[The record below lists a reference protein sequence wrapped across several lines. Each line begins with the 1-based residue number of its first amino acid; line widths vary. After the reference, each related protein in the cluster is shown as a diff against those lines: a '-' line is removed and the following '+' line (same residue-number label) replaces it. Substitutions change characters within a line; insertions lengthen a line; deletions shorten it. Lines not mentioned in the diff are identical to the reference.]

1 MKELKFKDYLS
12 LTEDQIFDL
21 SLHYSKKD
29 KEIAVKV
36 ADSLFNIY
44 TATEPILEQV
54 SLERLFQTE
63 EQNRFVSF
71 CPVGTKDGSGK
82 VRLTSEF
89 FRNPK
94 TKQIINNQNRTQLK
108 DIIKDLAS
116 WELKLKTAGVDSRI
130 NLGIMPGWADAAKSK
145 YLFFLDL
152 DNKGSFQ
159 GNIQKIIESIGIK
172 TFIVS
177 TPSGGAHLYFFSTKE
192 ESNSPLCGNAD
203 IRAKTYCL
211 APGSQTKK
219 GFYLQDIENP
229 FFQKEIATVPS
240 NWRELF
246 IERINNSISI
256 DQPSHPSSLSYSI
269 GLPPAK
275 SSKLL
280 GSDKAMFLEM
290 FETGIVPEGSR
301 NSYLFWTASYIVGKN
316 KTHGFDHCLSLLIN
330 ERDRVKIDSKEFNES
345 VLAKMIN
352 YLIDKEQKKKNIDKP
367 SESLGFAKNIDLSG
381 LYTKQLIEKL
391 STFSKTEE
399 YEMKIEKIASTVQRY
414 FEVRFGREYSKPI
427 LTKAVGEF
435 LTSAGFSKKQ
445 RRMQS
450 GRSMVWNISEAS
462 LVELEA
468 FIDSFIPTEAAVV
481 QEQSVVP
488 VVFEECPQEFLEIP
502 TEPSFKSVG
511 TTNKAIN
518 SGLCKPFKL
527 LSEVELES
535 FFESVDMNIL
545 LIKKEFKPI
554 NL

>member
-1 MKELKFKDYLS
+1 MIIRIWILFICILIINLFLTASIIHAVDVNITSYPVSQENFEFELKVLIKGAKKATNYLKIN
-12 LTEDQIFDL
+12 TGETW
-21 SLHYSKKD
+21 
-29 KEIAVKV
+29 
-36 ADSLFNIY
+36 N
-44 TATEPILEQV
+44 
-54 SLERLFQTE
+54 
-63 EQNRFVSF
+63 
-71 CPVGTKDGSGK
+71 GSG
-82 VRLTSEF
+82 
-89 FRNPK
+89 
-94 TKQIINNQNRTQLK
+94 
-108 DIIKDLAS
+108 
-116 WELKLKTAGVDSRI
+116 W
-130 NLGIMPGWADAAKSK
+130 
-145 YLFFLDL
+145 Y
-152 DNKGSFQ
+152 
-159 GNIQKIIESIGIK
+159 
-172 TFIVS
+172 
-177 TPSGGAHLYFFSTKE
+177 SGGDFK
-192 ESNSPLCGNAD
+192 
-203 IRAKTYCL
+203 
-211 APGSQTKK
+211 
-219 GFYLQDIENP
+219 
-229 FFQKEIATVPS
+229 
-240 NWRELF
+240 
-246 IERINNSISI
+246 
-256 DQPSHPSSLSYSI
+256 
-269 GLPPAK
+269 
-275 SSKLL
+275 
-280 GSDKAMFLEM
+280 
-290 FETGIVPEGSR
+290 
-301 NSYLFWTASYIVGKN
+301 SYLP
-316 KTHGFDHCLSLLIN
+316 
-330 ERDRVKIDSKEFNES
+330 VKIDSKEFNES